1 MTKFRFVLLI
11 FFGSMLYQNVM
22 AECKKNQMS
31 NTKKS
36 VKIGAH
42 FKDPTLHAPK
52 TPNNDFHF
60 SKDGWFEAE
69 NNSTFA

>member
-1 MTKFRFVLLI
+1 
-11 FFGSMLYQNVM
+11 M